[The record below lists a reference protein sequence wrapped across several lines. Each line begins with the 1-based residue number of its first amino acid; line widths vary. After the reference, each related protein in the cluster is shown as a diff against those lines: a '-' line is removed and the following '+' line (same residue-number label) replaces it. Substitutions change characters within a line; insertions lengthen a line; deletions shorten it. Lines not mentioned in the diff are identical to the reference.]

1 MKIKIKKISS
11 NLEDLMAERFYKTVH
26 SRRIKKGII
35 NGKIRRIS
43 EYYANGWISKE
54 TFDRVKRELQLRL
67 ENI

>member
-1 MKIKIKKISS
+1 MRTKIRKMSF

-43 EYYANGWISKE
+43 EYYANGNMSKE
-54 TFDRVKRELQLRL
+54 DFDRIISELELKL
-67 ENI
+67 NSM